1 MAEKRKDSRGRIL
14 RTGESQRKDGRYCF
28 TYTDSFGKK
37 QFIYSWK
44 LVDNDP
50 LPDKKRSCKSLRTK
64 VNEMHDLIKKRMPI
78 STNTTVAELC
88 NSYYAMVKNKLKITT
103 QKSYEVILRSIESD
117 SFGSMKVTS
126 VKKSTAKSYFIRLQS
141 DKGYSMGYIRL
152 HTCILIPAFNMAI
165 DDDIINKNPFKFPL
179 SSILVD
185 DGVQRNALSL
195 EDEKALLDYVQSHP
209 KYQSVY
215 NAIYVMLNTG
225 VRIGELCAITI
236 SDIDFKNRILHINKQ
251 LVHLNNGRLC
261 LLSPKT
267 KAGTRDIPISEEV
280 CDCFKREIKSR
291 YCRVEPVVD
300 GRTGF
305 VFLTKSG
312 LPITQGY
319 YNKIFKAV
327 RYQYN
332 KEHTKQ
338 LPFISPHV
346 CRHTFSSK
354 MAMAGMNVKVL
365 QYIMGHEHVSTT
377 MDIYTHVDFSVVAEE
392 MNRICTTA

>member
-28 TYTDSFGKK
+28 TYTDNCGKK

-50 LPDKKRSCKSLRTK
+50 LPPKKKSCKSLRTK
-64 VNEMHDLIKKRMPI
+64 VNEMHDLITKHMPI

-88 NSYYAMVKNKLKITT
+88 NDYYAMIKNKLKVTT
-103 QKSYEVILRSIESD
+103 QRPYETILKAIEND
-117 SFGSMKVTS
+117 AFGSMKVTN
-126 VKKSTAKSYFIRLQS
+126 VKKSVAKNYFIYLQR
-141 DKGYSMGYIRL
+141 DKGHSMGYIRL
-152 HTCILIPAFNMAI
+152 YTCILIPAFNMAI
-165 DDDIINKNPFKFPL
+165 DDDIISKNPFKFPL
-179 SSILVD
+179 SSVLVD
-185 DGVQRNALSL
+185 DAVQRKALL
-195 EDEKALLDYVQSHP
+195 PEEEQALLDYVKTHQ
-209 KYQSVY
+209 KYQRDY
-215 NAIYVMLNTG
+215 NAIYILLNTG
-225 VRIGELCAITI
+225 VRISELCAITI
-236 SDIDFKNRILHINKQ
+236 SDIDFKNHILHINKQ
-251 LVHLNNGRLC
+251 LVHLKDKQIR

-267 KAGTRDIPISEEV
+267 KAGVRDIPISDEV
-280 CDCFKREIKSR
+280 CDCFKREIRAR
-291 YCRVEPVVD
+291 YCRIEPVVD

-312 LPITQGY
+312 IPITQGY
-319 YNKIFKAV
+319 YNTLFRAI
-327 RYQYN
+327 RYSYN
-332 KEHTKQ
+332 KEHTNQ
-338 LPFISPHV
+338 MPYISPHV

-392 MNRICTTA
+392 MNRVCTTV